1 MLDKYDGNMKP
12 TSEVTNS
19 IHAGDKV
26 SALFPLE
33 ENISRT
39 DDEDLDALFHDG
51 SDDEGNPGLSV
62 WDCSPAPKTPLSS
75 PPSKKAGKRK
85 FDDMADQH
93 DDALP
98 SSSPLST
105 PISTTSSPAESKTV
119 GTPPTS
125 PAPSPVSSQ
134 RKSKSDAPAMSNA
147 PPRYEPVKK
156 KARKAD
162 AAGAGTG
169 KADPKPKT
177 ESKTSSRPTPIPTT
191 TPKKQPKITQRRVP
205 RDPNRPLPP
214 PVATST
220 AANDALADDDPA
232 KLWCHCRAPMAE
244 RDMILCDNKGCR
256 VGWYHMT
263 CVRVKTVPA
272 RWLCAACKIKSG
284 GGVRTV
290 EGPAPWPEWEKRNK
304 KARKGRK

>member
-12 TSEVTNS
+12 TSEMTNS

-39 DDEDLDALFHDG
+39 DDEDLDALFHDD

-62 WDCSPAPKTPLSS
+62 WDSPPAPKTPST

-85 FDDMADQH
+85 FDDIADQH

-162 AAGAGTG
+162 GLAAKG
-169 KADPKPKT
+169 KGKPTPEPKT
-177 ESKTSSRPTPIPTT
+177 ESKTASTST
-191 TPKKQPKITQRRVP
+191 TPPKITQRRVP
-205 RDPNRPLPP
+205 KDPNRPLPP

-244 RDMILCDNKGCR
+244 RDMILCDNKACR
-256 VGWYHMT
+256 VGWYHMD

-272 RWLCAACKIKSG
+272 RWFCAACKVKSG
-284 GGVRTV
+284 GGVRV
-290 EGPAPWPEWEKRNK
+290 ASGPAPWREWEKKNK
-304 KARKGRK
+304 KARKGAK